1 LKFALRG
8 RALADW
14 LMLMGGLTL
23 FVSLFLTWSHQLPPA
38 LLNSFAGVA
47 ALRGVPRDPT
57 GWQVYSVAD
66 VLLAVLAASLIALAL
81 RGRSR
86 RLRVAALVAV
96 AVGMAFTVHAESVAP
111 TNGTLALD
119 PNSSSA
125 YLPHAATPGAGEIA
139 ALVALGLA
147 AAGLV
152 FSFAPDLS
160 SRRVRNVSG

>member
-1 LKFALRG
+1 
-8 RALADW
+8 
-14 LMLMGGLTL
+14 MLIGGLTL

-66 VLLAVLAASLIALAL
+66 VLLALLAAGLIALAL

-86 RLRVAALVAV
+86 RLRFTALVAV
-96 AVGMAFTVHAESVAP
+96 VVGLVFTIHAESVAP

-119 PNSSSA
+119 PNNSSA
-125 YLPHAATPGAGEIA
+125 YLPRAATPGAGEIA